1 MYQFNHTSIL
11 MKTINYNTLINC
23 FFPKLTVEIIQKAKK
38 IHLKISKK
46 GIIVVTVFFKS
57 VNTDESFTT
66 DITISCLVVGLS
78 NHFGT

>member
-1 MYQFNHTSIL
+1 
-11 MKTINYNTLINC
+11 MKKINYNTLINC

-38 IHLKISKK
+38 NTFENFKK
-46 GIIVVTVFFKS
+46 GNHSCHCFFKS